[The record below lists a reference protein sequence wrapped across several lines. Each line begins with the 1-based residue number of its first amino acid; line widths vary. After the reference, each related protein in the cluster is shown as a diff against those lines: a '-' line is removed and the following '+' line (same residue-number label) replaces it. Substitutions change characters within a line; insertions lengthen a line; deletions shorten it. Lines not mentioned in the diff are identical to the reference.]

1 MSNKL
6 FFKFALW
13 SMLSVLVILIISA
26 VISSLSITVFSFKR
40 FENEVSSISSLI
52 EKDLKTVNYSN
63 NEDISS
69 YIKASVE
76 KYNGYLKL
84 NENRSAFL
92 LKKDDLSIVY
102 PMTFNSDSLVRTKNL
117 ELVLQGEEGNTFSL
131 NLEYMDCAKEIEIK
145 NNRYIFYIR
154 DNKAE
159 LRNLIVNN
167 ITVFLWL
174 LIPGIIISLILSW
187 ILTAFVKKPI
197 KSITKRAE
205 GFEKAELSESIDNIK
220 CDEFNELLRAV
231 NHMGYVMA
239 ESIRRMNSD
248 KHKVEVILEHINNG
262 IMTFDSNQNTILM
275 NSAARRILKLT
286 KDEKEIKFDKFF
298 KKLGA
303 DVCMAEFLY
312 LGKNKTVEKEI
323 KNNDVYIK
331 VWFIPFKL
339 DDERNAGVVCVF
351 EDITEQFNVMAA
363 MRKFVAD
370 VSHELKT
377 PITVISSYTETVLS
391 GYLDDKAMASNLL
404 KIVYQEA
411 GKMTELVQN
420 LLDISKYE
428 MKAIQRSNEP
438 FSIDEMLTSLVNTF
452 KMEAEKKELDLS
464 YNRMSE
470 IPMFKGSRN
479 DMERAVKNIISN
491 SIKYTSRGDKIRIYA
506 GKLHNEIYIKI
517 EDTGW
522 GIPENKLGHLFER
535 FYRVEDEARSRDK
548 GGTGLGL
555 SIAKEIIE
563 NHNGSIKIESEY
575 TKYTRVTITLPIEKK

>member
-1 MSNKL
+1 MLNKL
-6 FFKFALW
+6 YFKFALW
-13 SMLSVLVILIISA
+13 SILSVLVILIISSA
-26 VISSLSITVFSFKR
+26 VSCLSITFFSFKR
-40 FENEVSSISSLI
+40 FETEACSVSELI
-52 EKDLKTVNYSN
+52 ERDLKNISAVY
-63 NEDISS
+63 NEDISGYTQS
-69 YIKASVE
+69 IVE
-76 KYNGYLKL
+76 KYNGYLGID
-84 NENRSAFL
+84 ENRSVFIL
-92 LKKDDLSIVY
+92 NKDDLSIIY
-102 PMTFNSDSLVRTKNL
+102 PKTYNSDSLIRTENL
-117 ELVLQGEEGNTFSL
+117 DLVLNGEKGNKFSFGA
-131 NLEYMDCAKEIEIK
+131 EYMDCAKELDI
-145 NNRYIFYIR
+145 NNKSLIFYIR

-159 LRNLIVNN
+159 IRNLIINN
-167 ITVFLWL
+167 ITVFVWL
-174 LIPGIIISLILSW
+174 LIPAIIVALVLALILASK
-187 ILTAFVKKPI
+187 VKKPI

-220 CDEFNELLRAV
+220 CSEFNELLRAV

-262 IMTFDSNQNTILM
+262 IMTFDSEQNTILM
-275 NSAARRILKLT
+275 NSAARRILKIRR
-286 KDEKEIKFDKFF
+286 DEEDIKFDEFF
-298 KKLGA
+298 TSLGA

-312 LGKNKTVEKEI
+312 LGKSKIIEKEI
-323 KNNDVYIK
+323 KNDDVYIK
-331 VWFIPFKL
+331 VWFIPFKM
-339 DDERNAGVVCVF
+339 DEERNAGVVCVF
-351 EDITEQFNVMAA
+351 EDITEQFNVMEA

-404 KIVYQEA
+404 NIVYQEA

-428 MKAIQRSNEP
+428 MKAIERSNEP
-438 FSIDEMLTSLVNTF
+438 FSIDEMITSLVNTF

-470 IPMFKGSRN
+470 IPLFKGSRN

-491 SIKYTSRGDKIRIYA
+491 SIKYTSRGDKIRIYT

-563 NHNGSIKIESEY
+563 NHNGNIKIESEY
-575 TKYTRVTITLPIEKK
+575 TKYTRVTITLPVNKK

>member
-1 MSNKL
+1 
-6 FFKFALW
+6 
-13 SMLSVLVILIISA
+13 MLSVLVILIISA

-167 ITVFLWL
+167 ITVFVWL

-575 TKYTRVTITLPIEKK
+575 TKYTRVTITLPIAKKVKEKDRL